1 MPKRTITE
9 SRVETRSSRRRKS
22 QKNETVYPDPVLGSL
37 SWDCASMVFEH
48 LELPDLARCEQV
60 CRAWRT
66 FVQEWM
72 VARGYYLNL
81 PERWRPDFGIA
92 QTMEEQVAMTK
103 KSGK

>member
-9 SRVETRSSRRRKS
+9 SRVETRSSRRRKT
-22 QKNETVYPDPVLGSL
+22 QKNETVYPDPVLGGL
-37 SWDCASMVFEH
+37 SWDCASMVFEY